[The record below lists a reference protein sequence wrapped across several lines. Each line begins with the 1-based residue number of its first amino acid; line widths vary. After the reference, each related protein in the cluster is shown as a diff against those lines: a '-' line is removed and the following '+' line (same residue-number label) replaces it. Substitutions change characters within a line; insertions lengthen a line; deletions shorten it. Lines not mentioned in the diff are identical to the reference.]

1 MLHPT
6 HKIALV
12 VIACGLLLF
21 PNEMWGQKGKPREV
35 QDEAKLFSE
44 KAIEETNAIIAKIKE
59 KVKKD
64 LVVETVEKGP
74 DRAAAA
80 KWAAER
86 FADTG
91 AEGVYIVIATNP
103 KLFEIVVS
111 KKTREMGYFT
121 IANRDEI
128 KSLLTKNLKDK
139 RDEALVRVAQYTFE
153 AMSENAKKLAP
164 KLVKDEAKLFS
175 EKAIKSAD
183 AIVTKIRESHQ
194 KDLFIET
201 LEKGV
206 DAKEYP
212 AWARERAQKVGVDG
226 VYIVITTDPK
236 RYQVIVGEKTRT
248 SGLFTNS
255 DRDEAAKMLRGLG
268 DDRDDTLL
276 KVATFVQEAMDQRKK
291 DDK

>member
-111 KKTREMGYFT
+111 KKTREVGYFT